1 VRMRSCILKT
11 PLCPPP
17 GSAIQLS
24 ICVPSRPTAT
34 VATMICCRAQGSRGN
49 LSPPMLGWQRPS
61 SESPVPL
68 ERQPISILVDT
79 MLCVNAS
86 MLSRRESIQMS
97 HNPDMRAHVTD
108 KITNTPHMPMYE
120 PKLTRWP
127 TRERWGVG
135 ILRWEGGC
143 SIPCVPC
150 GQQAQGALLGAQSRE
165 QLARQHTDCTSGADF
180 TAVHSTG

>member
-1 VRMRSCILKT
+1 MRALT
-11 PLCPPP
+11 PHCHSRDYDLLQGPRQSWQFEPSYAGLAASKLGKPSAP
-17 GSAIQLS
+17 GTPA
-24 ICVPSRPTAT
+24 
-34 VATMICCRAQGSRGN
+34 N
-49 LSPPMLGWQRPS
+49 
-61 SESPVPL
+61 
-68 ERQPISILVDT
+68 LVDT